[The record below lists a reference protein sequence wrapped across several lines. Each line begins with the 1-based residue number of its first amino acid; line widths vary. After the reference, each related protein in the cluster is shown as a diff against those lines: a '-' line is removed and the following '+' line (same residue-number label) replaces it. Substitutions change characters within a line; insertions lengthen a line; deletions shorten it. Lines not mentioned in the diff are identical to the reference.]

1 MSALTTLQLRRSI
14 GRGNRIMAVGAAVA
28 AAVALLLVIPKLHA
42 PTTTHHW
49 QTPLPV
55 IVLGLIIG
63 LTYGLLAV
71 GLVLVFRTNRI
82 INFAHG
88 ETGAFA
94 AAFFGIA
101 VVRWH
106 IPYWVAL
113 PIALAVGGGAGAA
126 AEAGVIRRLRKAPL
140 IMSVV
145 ATLGVGQF
153 LVLFAAAFNSQ
164 AGAGA
169 LYPQPAHLPAFNF
182 GALRITPAYFGMLLL
197 SPIVVVVL
205 AVFLKW
211 SRWGLALRTS
221 AANPEAARMAG
232 IFAGRMSS
240 MAWAIAGG
248 LAALTAIL
256 TQPTQGFTTGASFG

>member
-1 MSALTTLQLRRSI
+1 MTARGGGTRVGFALLGFVLI
-14 GRGNRIMAVGAAVA
+14 GAVGRF
-28 AAVALLLVIPKLHA
+28 
-42 PTTTHHW
+42 TSFE
-49 QTPLPV
+49 TPLPV

-71 GLVLVFRTNRI
+71 GLVLVFRTNRV

-88 ETGAFA
+88 EMGAFA

-113 PIALAVGGGAGAA
+113 PLALAVGGGVGVA
-126 AEAGVIRRLRKAPL
+126 AEAGVVRRLRKAPL

-145 ATLGVGQF
+145 ATLGAGPF
-153 LVLFAAAFNSQ
+153 LVLFAQAFNSQ

-169 LYPQPAHLPAFNF
+169 LYPQPAGLPTFEF
-182 GALRITPAYFGMLLL
+182 GALRVTPAYFGMLVL
-197 SPIVVVVL
+197 SPVVVVVL
-205 AVFLKW
+205 AVFRKW
-211 SRWGLALRTS
+211 SRFGLALRAS

-232 IFAGRMSS
+232 IFASRMSS
-240 MAWAIAGG
+240 LAWAIAGP

-256 TQPTQGFTTGASFG
+256 TQPTQGFTGGSFGPSLLLRAL

>member
-126 AEAGVIRRLRKAPL
+126 AEAGVVRRLRKAPL

-197 SPIVVVVL
+197 SPIVVVL

-232 IFAGRMSS
+232 I
-240 MAWAIAGG
+240 
-248 LAALTAIL
+248 
-256 TQPTQGFTTGASFG
+256 